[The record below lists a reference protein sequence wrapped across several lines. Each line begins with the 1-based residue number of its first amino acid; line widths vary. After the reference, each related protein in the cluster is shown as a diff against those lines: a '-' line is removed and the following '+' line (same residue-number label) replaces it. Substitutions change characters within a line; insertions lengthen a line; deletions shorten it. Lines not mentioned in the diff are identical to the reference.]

1 MRHSNLFHYGLL
13 MLLSIGSPHLAHARE
28 LPTGEATVSVP
39 VVNISPE
46 EARAQAIRLA
56 KEQILRATVGEELI
70 TSESLL
76 TAGEN
81 QQLSALSELSSR
93 GGIVA
98 VELLEDRMVME
109 TTPTAQIPT
118 YRIRMRATVQR
129 YHSVADPSFTLRIEG
144 VKATGYV
151 SGEPLQFSLTPT
163 DSCYLSLFL
172 FDATGAGA
180 QLYPNSYE
188 PPRPFSAGKTV
199 TFPTNQAIQYTLEI
213 GQKGASEE
221 VNTLYMVQTRQPV
234 VYTSSEPTFEQV
246 HEWMSRLEPNQR
258 NLVTIPVRIVT
269 PSF

>member
-13 MLLSIGSPHLAHARE
+13 MLLSISSPHLVYAQE
-28 LPTGEATVSVP
+28 QQTGEATLSVP
-39 VVNISPE
+39 IVNITPE
-46 EARAQAIRLA
+46 QARAQAIRLA
-56 KEQILRATVGEELI
+56 KEQILRETVGEELI

-76 TAGEN
+76 TAGDN

-98 VELLEDRMVME
+98 VELLEDRMVLE
-109 TTPTAQIPT
+109 TTPTSQIPT

-129 YHSVADPSFTLRIEG
+129 YQSVADPSFNLQIDG
-144 VKATGYV
+144 IKATGYI

-172 FDATGAGA
+172 FDETGAGT

-188 PPRPFSAGKTV
+188 PMRPYSAGKTV
-199 TFPTNQAIQYTLEI
+199 TFPTNRAIQYTLGI
-213 GQKGASEE
+213 GQKGTATE
-221 VNTLYMVQTRQPV
+221 VNTLYLVQTRQPV
-234 VYTSSEPTFEQV
+234 VYTATEISFEQV